1 MDDRIARIVFE
12 INSTAFDDDC
22 QPAISMMTAQRL
34 IEDHVK
40 IVRAEALRE
49 AAENE
54 QKEKAIAFVKGAKW
68 WEYHSTKGT
77 MWQSDQELAAIEAEK
92 RFGYKPTLDDLF
104 PKETMER
111 IIAILADKQEGKNG

>member
-49 AAENE
+49 AAGRALKFIESCN
-54 QKEKAIAFVKGAKW
+54 QADKAWAWVN
-68 WEYHSTKGT
+68 
-77 MWQSDQELAAIEAEK
+77 LRAAI
-92 RFGYKPTLDDLF
+92 LD
-104 PKETMER
+104 
-111 IIAILADKQEGKNG
+111 DKQEEPQ

>member
-49 AAENE
+49 AAEE
-54 QKEKAIAFVKGAKW
+54 QIAAILERLRVADRLEANADRLAEALAKLADENNLPW
-68 WEYHSTKGT
+68 TGVVV
-77 MWQSDQELAAIEAEK
+77 QEFARAALAAHED
-92 RFGYKPTLDDLF
+92 LDG
-104 PKETMER
+104 R
-111 IIAILADKQEGKNG
+111 A

>member
-40 IVRAEALRE
+40 IVIKETLEKAVDKALEWYDERHDTNPE
-49 AAENE
+49 DAWENE
-54 QKEKAIAFVKGAKW
+54 PR
-68 WEYHSTKGT
+68 
-77 MWQSDQELAAIEAEK
+77 D
-92 RFGYKPTLDDLF
+92 TLRDS
-104 PKETMER
+104 
-111 IIAILADKQEGKNG
+111 ILLINQANP

>member
-40 IVRAEALRE
+40 IVRAEALRN
-49 AAENE
+49 AADRALEWYD
-54 QKEKAIAFVKGAKW
+54 A
-68 WEYHSTKGT
+68 
-77 MWQSDQELAAIEAEK
+77 
-92 RFGYKPTLDDLF
+92 RFDEPLDAYESIPRDGL
-104 PKETMER
+104 R
-111 IIAILADKQEGKNG
+111 DSILADKQEGKNG